1 MPEVPR
7 MDWPARWV
15 REQLGY
21 ELRDQA
27 LFSAA
32 LTHRSAARAHNERL
46 EFLGD
51 AVLNLSI
58 AEHLY
63 RANPQAT
70 EGDLSRLRAW
80 LVSSPP
86 LAQTAAQI
94 GLGEVLRLGSGEL
107 KTGGFRRESILADAL
122 EALLGA
128 VYLDGGL
135 AEAQRVIG
143 VLFAERLAHTPDTDD
158 LKDSKTRLQEHL
170 QSRGLPLPA
179 YEVVRTDG
187 EIHAQTFWV
196 RCEVSTLGL
205 GATGQGLSRRRAEQE
220 AAAAVLREILEAGG
234 REARGKAAP

>member
-1 MPEVPR
+1 MSQET
-7 MDWPARWV
+7 DWPVRWV
-15 REQLGY
+15 RERLGY
-21 ELRDQA
+21 EIRDVA

-32 LTHRSAARAHNERL
+32 LTHRSAARLHNERL

-58 AEHLY
+58 AEHLF
-63 RANPQAT
+63 RANPQAN

-80 LVSSPP
+80 LVSGPP
-86 LAQTAAQI
+86 LAETAAQI

-122 EALLGA
+122 EALFGA
-128 VYLDGGL
+128 VYLDAGL
-135 AEAQRVIG
+135 AEAQRVIFA
-143 VLFAERLAHTPDTDD
+143 LFAERMARMPDADS
-158 LKDSKTRLQEHL
+158 LKDSKTRLQELL

-205 GATGQGLSRRRAEQE
+205 AATGQGLSRRRAEQE
-220 AAAAVLREILEAGG
+220 AAAVVLGEI
-234 REARGKAAP
+234 KAAP

>member
-1 MPEVPR
+1 
-7 MDWPARWV
+7 MDWPVQWV
-15 REQLGY
+15 RDRLGY
-21 ELRDQA
+21 EVRDVA

-32 LTHRSAARAHNERL
+32 LTHRSAARPHNERL

-63 RANPQAT
+63 RGNPQAN

-86 LAQTAAQI
+86 LAEAAAQI

-122 EALLGA
+122 EALFGA
-128 VYLDGGL
+128 VYLDAGL
-135 AEAQRVIG
+135 NEAQRVIFT
-143 VLFAERLAHTPDTDD
+143 LFGSRLANLPDTDD

-179 YEVVRTDG
+179 YEVVRTEG

-196 RCEVSTLGL
+196 RCEVSLLGRA
-205 GATGQGLSRRRAEQE
+205 ATGQGLSRRRAEQE
-220 AAAAVLREILEAGG
+220 AAAIVLREILDGPNE
-234 REARGKAAP
+234 

>member
-15 REQLGY
+15 RERLGY
-21 ELRDQA
+21 EVRDVA

-32 LTHRSAARAHNERL
+32 LTHRSAARPHNERL

-58 AEHLY
+58 AEHLF
-63 RANPQAT
+63 RGNPHAD

-80 LVSSPP
+80 LVSSQP
-86 LAQTAAQI
+86 LAETAARI

-107 KTGGFRRESILADAL
+107 KTGGFRRQSILADGL
-122 EALLGA
+122 EALFGA
-128 VYLDGGL
+128 VYLDSGL
-135 AEAQRVIG
+135 DAAQRVIFQ
-143 VLFAERLAHTPDTDD
+143 LFAERMAHMPDAED

-179 YEVVRTDG
+179 YAVVRTEG
-187 EIHAQTFWV
+187 EIHEQTFWV
-196 RCEVSTLGL
+196 QCEVSTLDVQ
-205 GATGQGLSRRRAEQE
+205 ATGQGLSRRRAEQD
-220 AAAAVLREILEAGG
+220 AAAAVLDEIL
-234 REARGKAAP
+234 RLARRDAHGNTPP

>member
-1 MPEVPR
+1 MTDVTQT
-7 MDWPARWV
+7 DWPVRWL
-15 REQLGY
+15 RERLGY
-21 ELRDQA
+21 EVRDVA

-51 AVLNLSI
+51 AVLNLSM
-58 AEHLY
+58 AEHLF
-63 RANPQAT
+63 RANPEAN
-70 EGDLSRLRAW
+70 EGDLSRLRSW

-86 LAQTAAQI
+86 LAEAAAQI

-122 EALLGA
+122 EALFGA
-128 VYLDGGL
+128 IYLDAGL
-135 AEAQRVIG
+135 AEAQRVIFA
-143 VLFAERLAHTPDTDD
+143 LFAARMANMPQTDA

-170 QSRGLPLPA
+170 QARGLPLPA
-179 YEVVRTDG
+179 YEVVRTEG

-220 AAAAVLREILEAGG
+220 AAAVVLSEILANE
-234 REARGKAAP
+234 

>member
-1 MPEVPR
+1 MTDVTHT
-7 MDWPARWV
+7 DWPVRWL

-51 AVLNLSI
+51 AVLNLII

-63 RANPQAT
+63 RANPQAD

-86 LAQTAAQI
+86 LAETAAQI

-122 EALLGA
+122 EAVFGA
-128 VYLDGGL
+128 IYLDAGL
-135 AEAQRVIG
+135 REAQRVIFG
-143 VLFAERLAHTPDTDD
+143 LFAGRLAHVPDRDD
-158 LKDSKTRLQEHL
+158 LKDS
-170 QSRGLPLPA
+170 
-179 YEVVRTDG
+179 
-187 EIHAQTFWV
+187 
-196 RCEVSTLGL
+196 
-205 GATGQGLSRRRAEQE
+205 
-220 AAAAVLREILEAGG
+220 
-234 REARGKAAP
+234 

>member
-1 MPEVPR
+1 MPQR
-7 MDWPARWV
+7 TDWPVQWV
-15 REQLGY
+15 RDRLNY
-21 ELRDQA
+21 EVRDVA

-32 LTHRSAARAHNERL
+32 LTHRSAARPHNERL

-63 RANPQAT
+63 RGNPQAN

-86 LAQTAAQI
+86 LAQAAAQI

-122 EALLGA
+122 EALFGA
-128 VYLDGGL
+128 IYLDAGL
-135 AEAQRVIG
+135 GEAQRVIFT
-143 VLFAERLAHTPDTDD
+143 LFGQRLANLPDTDD

-170 QSRGLPLPA
+170 QSLGLPLPA
-179 YEVVRTDG
+179 YEVVRTEG

-196 RCEVSTLGL
+196 RCEVNTLGRE
-205 GATGQGLSRRRAEQE
+205 ATGQGLSRRRAEQE
-220 AAAAVLREILEAGG
+220 AAALVLREILDVDHE
-234 REARGKAAP
+234 